1 MIIQM
6 TYQMSG
12 GRYDGTSWPNPWVS
26 FEVPDWEGE
35 GLVYCGAA
43 IQMTM
48 PAAEPERKPKPE
60 PKPEPKPVELVA
72 PEPAA
77 EPAPEPEP
85 AVVKELPQ
93 PAPGDPKSAWV
104 DYAVSRGASRAEAED
119 QTKAQLQATHG
130 GRL

>member
-12 GRYDGTSWPNPWVS
+12 GRYDGTNWPSPWVS

-35 GLVYCGAA
+35 GLVHCGAA
-43 IQMTM
+43 IQMVL
-48 PAAEPERKPKPE
+48 PAAGPERKPKPE
-60 PKPEPKPVELVA
+60 PKLTAPALVV
-72 PEPAA
+72 P

-85 AVVKELPQ
+85 EPAVVTELPQ
-93 PAPGDPKSAWV
+93 PAPGDPKPAWV

-119 QTKAQLQATHG
+119 QTKAQLQTAYG